1 MLSPKVLTPSSILD
15 SFADLKKQL
24 DNNLNGR
31 KVPILGITVIFYSL
45 LLSLFLVIIKRKIS
59 KIVPPLVCLDFLPE
73 PTTFFLRGSRVK
85 FKPVHV
91 CFDSAR
97 CINEGFE
104 IEGARMLTWII
115 FFGRGLNILINNA
128 GTAPKST
135 RINLGECLT
144 QN

>member
-1 MLSPKVLTPSSILD
+1 MCSFLKKNFNMELEPIKLQPYPQRCVLVPNTRTMLSPKVLTPSSILD

-59 KIVPPLVCLDFLPE
+59 KIVPPLVSLDFLPE
-73 PTTFFLRGSRVK
+73 PTNFFLRGSRVK

-104 IEGARMLTWII
+104 IEGARMLT
-115 FFGRGLNILINNA
+115 
-128 GTAPKST
+128 
-135 RINLGECLT
+135 
-144 QN
+144 